1 MAKMAVNAALLNKQ
15 EDMKICKNCEKKETG
30 NEMAGNASLPNEQEL
45 MKICKNYEKNEI
57 ENDTHLIF
65 NCNKLDFPQE
75 KYKPENQFKRNN
87 ATIIDQMNIN
97 HFLNNNTS
105 YELLFIAWSILS

>member
-1 MAKMAVNAALLNKQ
+1 
-15 EDMKICKNCEKKETG
+15 
-30 NEMAGNASLPNEQEL
+30 

-75 KYKPENQFKRNN
+75 KYKPEN
-87 ATIIDQMNIN
+87 
-97 HFLNNNTS
+97 
-105 YELLFIAWSILS
+105 